1 MIDLRK
7 PIGVFF
13 VIVGLALVATPFEQA
28 PLTNSMVNLYG
39 GLPILVFGGVM
50 LWLGWRRQR

>member
-13 VIVGLALVATPFEQA
+13 VIVGLALVAMPFERA
-28 PLTNSMVNLYG
+28 PLTSSLVNLYG
-39 GLPILVFGGVM
+39 GLPMVVFGGVM
-50 LWLGWRRQR
+50 SWLGWRKR